1 MRRCGFAINISAPCA
16 LEHLHPRPAN
26 GGARTPAVKPF
37 SKQPIRATLLPSMS
51 KPLKVNL
58 LGGEAEQKARKTTAI
73 IAVVFAVSVGL
84 LAAIGA
90 GASYR
95 AASRGTGVLYE
106 VGNLPILS
114 SIRSLAWGSDNRD
127 IFSTPDDRLTFLVFG
142 VGGSGH
148 HGPELTDTILLTSVD
163 LKTQSIGIMSI
174 PRDLAFPLGGGRF
187 IKINAVNAY
196 AEQSHPGRGARE
208 AADAYE
214 ELLDVRIDHVVKID
228 FKAFVEFID
237 ALGGI
242 DVNVERT
249 FVDREYPTYDDKWQ
263 VVSFKAGE
271 QHMDGD
277 TSLKYVRSRHG
288 SNGEGS
294 DFARSRRQQIVLLAV
309 KEKLLSRGTLMR
321 PDKLIKLYESIA
333 SNVQTDLTAWE
344 IIKLAPLAKNL
355 SKENVTMHVLS
366 NAVDGQLVNGNVNG
380 AYMLF
385 PRERDWSEIR
395 SIAQNPFAS
404 DEELEAVQAP
414 AKKVAIEIRNGT
426 NITGFASRM
435 SQHLKESGYVV
446 QGIGNASKRGYEKTV
461 IYDLTDGARGDE
473 LAKLKSMLQA
483 NVSAS
488 LPSWAG
494 TSTSN
499 AEEHRPTDSEHT
511 DFLIV
516 LGDASYS
523 LIE

>member
-1 MRRCGFAINISAPCA
+1 MD
-16 LEHLHPRPAN
+16 
-26 GGARTPAVKPF
+26 
-37 SKQPIRATLLPSMS
+37 
-51 KPLKVNL
+51 KPLKVDL

-95 AASRGTGVLYE
+95 AAARGTGVLSE
-106 VGNLPILS
+106 VGNLPILA
-114 SIRSLAWGSDNRD
+114 SIRQIAWGGNNADLLN
-127 IFSTPDDRLTFLVFG
+127 TPDNRLTFLLFG
-142 VGGSGH
+142 VGGQGH
-148 HGPELTDTILLTSVD
+148 GGPELTDTILLASVD
-163 LKTQSIGIMSI
+163 LQTNDVGIMSI

-196 AEQSHPGRGARE
+196 AEQSNPGRGARE

-214 ELLDVRIDHVVKID
+214 ELLDVRIDHVIKIN
-228 FKAFVEFID
+228 FKAFVEFVD

-242 DVNVERT
+242 DVNVERSFT
-249 FVDREYPTYDDKWQ
+249 DREYPTYDDKWQ
-263 VVSFKAGE
+263 VVSFNAGE
-271 QHMDGD
+271 QHMDGE
-277 TSLKYVRSRHG
+277 TALEYVRSRHG

-309 KEKLLSRGTLMR
+309 KEKLLSLGTLTR

-333 SNVQTDLTAWE
+333 SNTQTDLTAWE
-344 IIKLAPLAKNL
+344 IIKLAPLAKNI
-355 SKENVTMHVLS
+355 SADNVTTHVLS
-366 NAVDGQLVNGNVNG
+366 NGVDGELVNSTVNG

-395 SIAQNPFAS
+395 AIAQNPFAT
-404 DEELEAVQAP
+404 DEELDAAELAP
-414 AKKVAIEIRNGT
+414 AQTVTVEVRNGT

-435 SQHLKESGYVV
+435 SQHLEEEGYVV
-446 QGIGNASKRGYEKTV
+446 QAIGNASERGYEKTV
-461 IYDLTDGARGDE
+461 IYDLTDGARADE
-473 LAKLKSMLQA
+473 LAKLKTMLRA

-488 LPSWAG
+488 LPTWAG
-494 TSTSN
+494 TSTSD
-499 AEEHRPTDSEHT
+499 AEEQRPTDDEHT

-516 LGDASYS
+516 LGDASYD
-523 LIE
+523 LVK